1 MAAQRR
7 YYGSAYATK
16 DWRGAKSVN
25 LRLSREAS
33 LKLAEVLQ
41 KGAQTSQQLD
51 LAICPAKAA
60 GHEARITVTSDTR

>member
-1 MAAQRR
+1 MAGERR

-25 LRLSREAS
+25 LRLPREAA
-33 LKLAEVLQ
+33 LRLAEALL
-41 KGAQTSQQLD
+41 KGAQASQQVD
-51 LAICPAKAA
+51 FAIYPAKSV